1 MTEQQTQQPNPA
13 LSPWLSSRELII
25 AAVAMALLGGGSF
38 LVGQVYGEDVLL
50 GDEVVGIAIGTVG
63 SIVAALAAWYLLRWG
78 ELPLGQ
84 LLPFTV
90 VVFAAAGILP
100 LFSDNDV
107 YRSIT
112 VDALG
117 RFSTWG
123 VLAYVVYVLAA
134 GDGGFRQAVDNLRL
148 RLPSKWYEYVFAVL
162 IFVGYYIVFI
172 GWAFFIGSVEVPSWL
187 ELPDNTSDTVEGSG
201 PVVAALLTIVLNPI
215 TEEFV
220 FRSFA
225 MVGLLV
231 WFGTGRMGLLGA
243 AIVSSVIFGLAHV
256 NPVVPFGIVPVTF
269 ISGMGFALIYWRTRS
284 LILATVIHMLA
295 NSIPFLTMG
304 VETT

>member
-1 MTEQQTQQPNPA
+1 MNDQRTEQTNSPLA
-13 LSPWLSSRELII
+13 PWLSGRDLII

-100 LFSDNDV
+100 LFSENDV

-134 GDGGFRQAVDNLRL
+134 GDGGFRQAVDNLRF

-162 IFVGYYIVFI
+162 IFIGYYIVFV
-172 GWAFFIGSVEVPSWL
+172 GWAFLIGEIEVPSWL

-201 PVVAALLTIVLNPI
+201 PVVAALLTIGLNPL

-231 WFGTGRMGLLGA
+231 WFGTGRMGVLGA
-243 AIVSSVIFGLAHV
+243 AVVSSLIFGLAHV

>member
-1 MTEQQTQQPNPA
+1 MNDQQTQQPNAA

-63 SIVAALAAWYLLRWG
+63 SIVAALAAWFLLRWG
-78 ELPLGQ
+78 QLPLGQ

-134 GDGGFRQAVDNLRL
+134 GEGGFRQAVDNLRL
-148 RLPSKWYEYVFAVL
+148 RLPTKWYEYVFAVL
-162 IFVGYYIVFI
+162 IFIGYYIVFV
-172 GWAFFIGSVEVPSWL
+172 GWASLIGSVEVPSWMQI
-187 ELPDNTSDTVEGSG
+187 PDNTSSTFEGSG
-201 PVVAALLTIVLNPI
+201 VVIAGLLTVVLNPI
-215 TEEFV
+215 TEEIV

-231 WFGTGRMGLLGA
+231 WFGPRALGVLGA
-243 AIVSSVIFGLAHV
+243 AFLSSVLFGLAHV
-256 NPVVPFGIVPVTF
+256 GPEIPFGIVPVTF
-269 ISGMGFALIYWRTRS
+269 ISGMGFALIYWRTKS
-284 LILATVIHMLA
+284 LGLAIVFHMIA
-295 NSIPFLTMG
+295 NLITTLSQF
-304 VETT
+304 VEVA

>member
-1 MTEQQTQQPNPA
+1 MDEQRTQHANTA
-13 LSPWLSSRELII
+13 LTPWLSSRELII
-25 AAVAMALLGGGSF
+25 AAVAMALLGAGSF
-38 LVGQVYGEDVLL
+38 LVGQVYGEGVLL

-63 SIVAALAAWYLLRWG
+63 SIVAALAAWWLLRWG
-78 ELPLGQ
+78 DLPLGQ

-100 LFSDNDV
+100 LFSESDV
-107 YRSIT
+107 YRTIT

-148 RLPSKWYEYVFAVL
+148 RLPSRWYEYVFAVL
-162 IFVGYYIVFI
+162 IFIGYYIVFLGWSI
-172 GWAFFIGSVEVPSWL
+172 GISSVDVPSWL
-187 ELPDNTSDTVEGSG
+187 ELPDNTSSTVEGSG
-201 PVVAALLTIVLNPI
+201 VVVAALLTIVLNPI

-220 FRSFA
+220 FRGFA

-231 WFGTGRMGLLGA
+231 WFGPRKLGVLGA
-243 AIVSSVIFGLAHV
+243 AIVSSVIFALAHV
-256 NPVVPFGIVPVTF
+256 NPEVAFGIVPATL
-269 ISGMGFALIYWRTRS
+269 ISGMGFALIYWRTKS
-284 LILATVIHMLA
+284 LVLAIVIHMIA
-295 NSIPFLTMG
+295 NSIPFITQG
-304 VETT
+304 VEVA